1 MKFIMRSYPSLFTNG
16 RLNSQAKYFLSN
28 GRPHSYREYTV
39 VDDSDLSD
47 ERKWQ
52 LDVAGVKVKKLGVK
66 MIYQNIVNLV
76 LIYLILGNNNEISRY
91 KSVFTY
97 FFIKY

>member
-16 RLNSQAKYFLSN
+16 RLNSHAKYFLSN

-52 LDVAGVKVKKLGVK
+52 LDVAGVKVKKLGAK
-66 MIYQNIVNLV
+66 EDL
-76 LIYLILGNNNEISRY
+76 S
-91 KSVFTY
+91 
-97 FFIKY
+97 KYRKFSSDLSDFG